1 MSTFPAI
8 RPAGR
13 SFTPGTV
20 PVSSFVAVS
29 GKETRV
35 ILGDTPANHA
45 LSLSFNNILEDV
57 AQQILDHYRGQ
68 LSTALSFT
76 LPPEVY
82 AGWAQYLVEVPADQK
97 WRYAS
102 APQVESVSPSIM
114 SLTVALVGL
123 N

>member
-35 ILGDTPANHA
+35 ILGDTPMGHE
-45 LSLSFNNILEDV
+45 LSL
-57 AQQILDHYRGQ
+57 
-68 LSTALSFT
+68 T
-76 LPPEVY
+76 LTTS
-82 AGWAQYLVEVPADQK
+82 WKTL
-97 WRYAS
+97 RS
-102 APQVESVSPSIM
+102 R
-114 SLTVALVGL
+114 SLTITAG